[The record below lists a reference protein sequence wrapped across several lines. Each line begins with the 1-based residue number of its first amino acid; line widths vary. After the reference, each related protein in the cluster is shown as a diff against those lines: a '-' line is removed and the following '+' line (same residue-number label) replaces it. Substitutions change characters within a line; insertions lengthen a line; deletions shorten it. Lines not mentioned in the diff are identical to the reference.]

1 MLVHLYYIYTTQ
13 LDGTQNRELAGDGNL
28 AETLQEGQTT
38 IQEVGAPRSLLPL
51 IIRPDANG
59 NAQACHFFNSFFIFI
74 FLDNVNETPLLYG
87 RRYADVCE

>member
-38 IQEVGAPRSLLPL
+38 IQEVGAPRSLLLLSL

-59 NAQACHFFNSFFIFI
+59 NAQACHFSILFYFYIFRQCEG
-74 FLDNVNETPLLYG
+74 NTAAVWPQ
-87 RRYADVCE
+87 VC